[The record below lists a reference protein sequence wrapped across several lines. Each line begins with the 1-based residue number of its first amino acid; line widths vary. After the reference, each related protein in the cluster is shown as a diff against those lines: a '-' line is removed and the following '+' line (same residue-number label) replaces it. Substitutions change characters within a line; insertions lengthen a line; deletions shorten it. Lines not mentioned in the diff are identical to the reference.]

1 MTEDRSDEARYLRQ
15 KAKQFRE
22 LARTYKTEISG
33 KLMEIAQDLE
43 TRAEDLE
50 KGARRSAAAHEQR
63 RFSNGTGN
71 RRRRDPLR

>member
-1 MTEDRSDEARYLRQ
+1 MTADRSDEARYLRQ

-43 TRAEDLE
+43 MRAENLE
-50 KGARRSAAAHEQR
+50 KGTRKAATARVQR
-63 RFSNGTGN
+63 RFSNGSDN
-71 RRRRDPLR
+71 RPRRYPLR